1 MKKRFNIP
9 DQSTQAIEFIN
20 SLSGLIEVEKVKQ
33 SRSNQQNRAL
43 HLFFTILS
51 EQMNENGLE
60 FNYNGIRGNTLST
73 PYTPHL
79 IKEFVWRPIQKT
91 MFNIESTTK
100 INTVQI
106 NQILDVLAV
115 HYSEVG
121 IPINFPCEYD
131 YYLKQLEL
139 KEKYNLN

>member
-1 MKKRFNIP
+1 MIITLP
-9 DQSTQAIEFIN
+9 DQLPQ
-20 SLSGLIEVEKVKQ
+20 LSKLKGLFEIKIFKRT
-33 SRSNQQNRAL
+33 RSGQQNKAL
-43 HLFFTILS
+43 HLFYSQLAESLTDL
-51 EQMNENGLE
+51 GYE
-60 FNYNGIRGNTLST
+60 FNYVGITGEIIAI
-73 PYTPHL
+73 PYSKDI